1 MSNTQYKKLFQ
12 IGFILISILMF
23 TILVTNYYLN
33 ITKYD
38 NIIDKKVN
46 FNEKNI
52 SKYKVSISNAEF
64 LFFNKQQ
71 QTFLVNIKLINQ
83 FNSVVELCCITGD
96 VTFQD
101 IKSSKFF
108 TDKLVLKFK
117 KKSYCSKVT
126 SL

>member
-1 MSNTQYKKLFQ
+1 MSNTQYKKFFQ
-12 IGFILISILMF
+12 IGYILISILMF
-23 TILVTNYYLN
+23 TTLVVNYYLN
-33 ITKYD
+33 ITKYN

-46 FNEKNI
+46 FNEQNI
-52 SKYKVSISNAEF
+52 LKYKVSISNVEF

-71 QTFLVNIKLINQ
+71 ETFLVNITLINQ

-96 VTFQD
+96 IAFKN
-101 IKSSKFF
+101 IISSKFF

-117 KKSYCSKVT
+117 KKSYCSKVM